1 MDQKARNEIR
11 KFRCS
16 AHKLLVE
23 RGRYQN
29 VERNRRKC
37 KNCNMNMVEGE
48 YHFLL
53 ACPAYRDLRKIYFKK
68 NIIIYG
74 LLYINSKL

>member
-1 MDQKARNEIR
+1 MDQKARNEIS

-37 KNCNMNMVEGE
+37 KNCNMNMVEDE

-53 ACPAYRDLRKIYFKK
+53 ACPAYMDLRKIYFKK
-68 NIIIYG
+68 I
-74 LLYINSKL
+74 LLYMAFFI

>member
-1 MDQKARNEIR
+1 MDQKARNEIS
-11 KFRCS
+11 KFQCS
-16 AHKLLVE
+16 ANKLLVD

-29 VERNRRKC
+29 VERNRRIC
-37 KNCNMNMVEGE
+37 KNCNKNMVEDE

-53 ACPAYRDLRKIYFKK
+53 ACPAYRDLRKICFN
-68 NIIIYG
+68 NIIIHG

>member
-1 MDQKARNEIR
+1 MDQKARNEIS

-29 VERNRRKC
+29 VERNRSMQK
-37 KNCNMNMVEGE
+37 M
-48 YHFLL
+48 
-53 ACPAYRDLRKIYFKK
+53 
-68 NIIIYG
+68 
-74 LLYINSKL
+74 